1 MNRKILLILVMLFLL
16 AGCGR
21 SKPPEVQSFEGQTV
35 ATLQT
40 PASMAD
46 LVATPESK
54 EQEVLPAAEQASDVT
69 PDEILPPD
77 REQPSN
83 DIPELPYPLDN
94 PDTATPSFT
103 TTLITPVWAGPWNIW
118 YQRGTGNYDMA
129 VLTLAVSG
137 NEVNGTATFGVID
150 YFFKGIIQADQSQV
164 EGDWNDGQQEGK
176 FWWQMNSENVF
187 LGSREARFGFCGNRK
202 AAVQPQNCRKISP

>member
-1 MNRKILLILVMLFLL
+1 M
-16 AGCGR
+16 
-21 SKPPEVQSFEGQTV
+21 